1 MHRSRSTPDPIA
13 KLSTVKPSS
22 RSDEPSSRPHGTT
35 TAGRQAAR
43 VWNCAGLWDAGGSRE
58 TALRLG
64 LLCATT
70 AAAAFIQDFGI
81 LAALIGC
88 LALTNGLVLP
98 PVIDLR
104 LRAWRMRGAPFRQT
118 D

>member
-1 MHRSRSTPDPIA
+1 M
-13 KLSTVKPSS
+13 
-22 RSDEPSSRPHGTT
+22 
-35 TAGRQAAR
+35 
-43 VWNCAGLWDAGGSRE
+43 NCAGMWDAGGSRE
-58 TALRLG
+58 TALRLC

-70 AAAAFIQDFGI
+70 AAAAFMKDFGI

-104 LRAWRMRGAPFRQT
+104 LRAWRMRGAPFLRT
-118 D
+118 DRTLTERGV